1 MASLKKSEGKK
12 ITDDRL
18 LFLLGS
24 KSYAAEFC
32 RVCSQIQR
40 QYPAILPPPGRGGG
54 VAGTPEFASQYNK

>member
-1 MASLKKSEGKK
+1 MASLKKTEGKK

-32 RVCSQIQR
+32 RVSSQIQR
-40 QYPAILPPPGRGGG
+40 QYPAIPPPWSGRGGG
-54 VAGTPEFASQYNK
+54 GNARICVTV